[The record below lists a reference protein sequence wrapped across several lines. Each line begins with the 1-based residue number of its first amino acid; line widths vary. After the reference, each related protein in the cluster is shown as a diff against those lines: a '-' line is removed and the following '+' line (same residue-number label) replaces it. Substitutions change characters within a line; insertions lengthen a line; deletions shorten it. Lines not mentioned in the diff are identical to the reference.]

1 VLVVVDA
8 IPRSRV
14 EQTHN
19 RRLGVASLL
28 SCLSV
33 FSSVLGTFGWPA
45 GKLPFQREN
54 REKPQKKLS
63 ADPAQSV
70 KKRKGVMMV

>member
-1 VLVVVDA
+1 M
-8 IPRSRV
+8 
-14 EQTHN
+14 
-19 RRLGVASLL
+19 AS
-28 SCLSV
+28 
-33 FSSVLGTFGWPA
+33 